1 MFYRRTGSQSA
12 GFAFEVLDSDLNLLL
27 PFGQAILKSLNLF
40 VRRTAEFSEYRLYR
54 YSLRIVWDP
63 SLPLAA
69 FIGLNPSTADEWQ
82 DDPTV
87 RRCRNFAEVWNCG
100 GLLML
105 NIFAFRATDPAV
117 MKKANEPIGPRNT
130 AAYLIEQLAPCAGPH
145 IAAWGKH
152 GIHRDRGEYVKGQVP
167 RLDCLAVN
175 LDGSPKHPLY
185 LKGDLKPIPFN
196 Y

>member
-1 MFYRRTGSQSA
+1 MKP
-12 GFAFEVLDSDLNLLL
+12 LD
-27 PFGQAILKSLNLF
+27 LF
-40 VRRTAEFSEYRLYR
+40 VQRTAEFSECRHYR
-54 YSLRIVWDP
+54 YSLRIVWES
-63 SLPLAA
+63 SLPLAS

-87 RRCRNFAEVWNCG
+87 RRCRNFAEAWNCG

-105 NIFAFRATDPAV
+105 NIFAFRATDPAD
-117 MKKANEPIGPRNT
+117 MKKFEEPVGPRNT
-130 AAYLIEQLAPCAGPH
+130 ASYLIEQLASCGGPH

-152 GIHRDRGEYVKGQVP
+152 AAHRERGEHIRLNVP
-167 RLDCLAVN
+167 HLDCLASN

-185 LKGDLKPIPFN
+185 LKGNLKPIPFN

>member
-1 MFYRRTGSQSA
+1 M
-12 GFAFEVLDSDLNLLL
+12 
-27 PFGQAILKSLNLF
+27 KSLSLF
-40 VRRTAEFSEYRLYR
+40 VQRAAEFSECRLYR

-63 SLPLAA
+63 SLPLAS

-87 RRCRNFAEVWNCG
+87 RRCRTFAESWNCG

-105 NIFAFRATDPAV
+105 NVFAFRATLPAD
-117 MKKANEPIGPRNT
+117 MKKVEDPIRPRNT
-130 AAYLIEQLAPCAGPH
+130 AAYLIEQLATCGGPH

-152 GIHRDRGEYVKGQVP
+152 SSHRNHGEYIKCHFP
-167 RLDCLAVN
+167 HLDCLALN

-185 LKGDLKPIPFN
+185 LKGSLLPQPFN